1 MDKETLNKKIEKL
14 NNQINAINETWNF
27 DKPWAQYERNMT
39 PLWDELNKLHANLS
53 LIEDKIEYCDIDGDH
68 MDIKEFIECCKAGSF
83 IDSDGHG
90 YYATHDKES
99 SVQINPSWVLLGK
112 IRKDFDYV
120 SWYNK

>member
-27 DKPWAQYERNMT
+27 EKPWAQYERNMT
-39 PLWDELNKLHANLS
+39 PLWDELNKLHADLS
-53 LIEDKIEYCDIDGDH
+53 LIEDNIEFGEIDGDH
-68 MDIKEFIECCKAGSF
+68 MEIKEFIQYCKDGGF
-83 IDSDGHG
+83 MDSDGHG
-90 YYATHDKES
+90 YYATHDKETS
-99 SVQINPSWVLLGK
+99 IQITPSWVLMGK